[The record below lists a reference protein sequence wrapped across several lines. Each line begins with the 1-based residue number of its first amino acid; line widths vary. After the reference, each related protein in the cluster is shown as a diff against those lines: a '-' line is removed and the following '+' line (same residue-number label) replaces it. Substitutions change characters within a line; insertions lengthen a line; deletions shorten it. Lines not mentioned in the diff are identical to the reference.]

1 MAVNLSPVGGVA
13 AQFFDNSGNV
23 LTGGKIYTYAAG
35 TTTDQATYTSS
46 TGVTFHS
53 NPIIL
58 DASGRVPGGEIWL
71 ADNIAYKFVIED
83 SNNVLIGTYDNIV
96 GINSNF
102 LNFYT
107 QEEIQTA
114 TAGQTVFT
122 LSTVSYTPGTNSLSV
137 FVDGV
142 NQYDGSSYAYV
153 ETDSTTITFTAGL
166 HVGALVKF
174 TTAISLAG
182 GATNSSTVIYD
193 PAGTG
198 AVATTVQTKLR
209 ETISVKDF
217 GAVGDGTTND
227 TVAIQNAVASAKAIY
242 FPQGT
247 YLITGTIGDGQV
259 TNTAWH
265 GDGQL
270 LTIIKC
276 DGTNAGN
283 AFVKP
288 PAVFRDM
295 AVTCTNHVIAY
306 TGIGVQLG
314 QQGSFVGQSYWSNIS
329 VSYFSVGIDCYN
341 FALTNFTDIMVY
353 SCGTGIRC
361 IPTNTVP
368 NDDGYFTTWLWNNV
382 DIADCYSYGFN
393 CQPAL
398 GGKLLEWNNV
408 AIERCAYTSPTEA
421 MAIIYSVD
429 VIGNSVY
436 FEGSPSRACINNK
449 YSNITIENGFFN
461 GPSGFDIGVIAGTAY
476 GNYVFKQ
483 CSFDTATD
491 RSIYVSTAVSAPNT
505 SQIIF
510 ENCSQDPTL
519 LPTIINAIDANI
531 VYINS
536 GGKALDIQYAYG
548 VVGQVHLGPS
558 ISTTTLNQIL
568 CLTKTVTKTVPAN
581 GYVELIHDA
590 YYGGLWNGS
599 YTVTSSTGTVATASI
614 TNLYEPSIL
623 LNTTI
628 GSTGDLQRVCVN
640 AYNFSASPITLTNA
654 QISIMFYKHTGEA
667 V

>member
-1 MAVNLSPVGGVA
+1 MAVFLSPVGGVA

-23 LTGGKIYTYAAG
+23 LTGGKIYSYAAG
-35 TTTDQATYTSS
+35 TTTPQVTYTSAA
-46 TGVTFHS
+46 GATFHS

-83 SNNVLIGTYDNIV
+83 QNNVLIGTYDNII

-107 QEEIQTA
+107 QDEIQTA

-122 LSTVSYTPGTNSLSV
+122 LTTVSYTPGTNSLSV

-142 NQYDGSSYAYV
+142 NQYDGAIYAYV
-153 ETDSTTITFTAGL
+153 ETDSTTVTFTAGL

-174 TTAISLAG
+174 TTAITLAG

-193 PAGTG
+193 PAGIG

-209 ETISVKDF
+209 ESVSVKDF
-217 GAVGDGTTND
+217 GAVGDGVTDD
-227 TVAIQNAVASAKAIY
+227 TVAIQNAVASAKALY

-247 YLITGTIGDGQV
+247 YLITGTIGNGQV

-270 LTIIKC
+270 LTTIKC
-276 DGTNAGN
+276 SGTNAGN
-283 AFVKP
+283 AFVRP

-295 AVTCTNHVIAY
+295 GVTCTNQVIPY
-306 TGIGVQLG
+306 TGVGVQLG

-341 FALTNFTDIMVY
+341 FALTNFTDIMVF

-361 IPTNTVP
+361 IPTNSVP

-382 DIADCYSYGFN
+382 DIADCYSYAFN

-398 GGKLLEWNNV
+398 GGKLLQWNNV
-408 AIERCAYTSPTEA
+408 AIERSTDSSPQEA
-421 MAIIYSVD
+421 MAVIYSVNL
-429 VIGNSVY
+429 VGKNCY
-436 FEGSPSRACINNK
+436 FEGSNRQAINNR
-449 YSNITIENGFFN
+449 YSSISIENGFFN
-461 GPSGFDIGVIAGTAY
+461 GTNGLTIGVIASTAY
-476 GNYVFKQ
+476 GQFVLKQ
-483 CSFDTATD
+483 CDFATSSD
-491 RSIYVSTAVSAPNT
+491 RAIYVSTSAAAPNT
-505 SQIIF
+505 PNIVF
-510 ENCSQDPTL
+510 ESCSQDPTL
-519 LPTIINAIDANI
+519 LPTITNATSAQ
-531 VYINS
+531 VTYINS
-536 GGKALDIQYAYG
+536 GGYSFNVKYPFGQTNLAK
-548 VVGQVHLGPS
+548 VGFG
-558 ISTTTLNQIL
+558 STYLNQIN
-568 CLTKTVTKTVPAN
+568 CFTKTVTVTVPAN
-581 GYVELIHDA
+581 NKAILLNDISNFGVWCFGD
-590 YYGGLWNGS
+590 
-599 YTVTSSTGTVATASI
+599 STTNTAGTVATASI
-614 TNLYEPSIL
+614 TNMYQPDISLVVTPG
-623 LNTTI
+623 TT
-628 GSTGDLQRVCVN
+628 GSFDRFCVIARNYTG
-640 AYNFSASPITLTNA
+640 SPITLTNV
-654 QISIMFYKHTGEA
+654 QISVQFYKHTGEA